1 MNSIKNILI
10 SGLCLLS
17 LTGCDLIDYH
27 PMPKSMGR
35 NISMR
40 KTLSALNVARRD
52 GRKSV
57 SP

>member
-1 MNSIKNILI
+1 MNFIKIILI

-27 PMPKSMGR
+27 PYDAKIDGAKHI
-35 NISMR
+35 NAQN
-40 KTLSALNVARRD
+40 TLNVARRD